1 MESRKVQAVGT
12 STLAISLPK
21 KWASEQHIE
30 KGARVFLV
38 EEGDVLKVLS
48 PSVIEGKKNDKV
60 LTYVINADLC
70 KEPDMLER
78 IIVGNYVLGRERLI
92 VKSDGRLRSDQHQEV
107 RNVAWRLIGLGIIE
121 ETSDRMILQCS
132 IDPTRY
138 PLEELMKRLYNIG
151 ATMFDEAIE
160 SLLTKNASLAEDVLK
175 REDDADMIY
184 WLCLRLILSAQADD
198 SLMEAIGVKR
208 RFELAGNRLIIKDL
222 ESVADH
228 CEEIAKTVLEL
239 IKNNGT
245 VPSKLS
251 RSIKDY
257 YSGVKELYE
266 KTLMALLQRDLESA
280 NKALKLMEDV
290 KKKEARIGRLVLEEA
305 KNPQNL
311 LSLRIIIYNIQKIMG
326 YAKSISIIAINR
338 YLESPSK
345 LCNSLD
351 E

>member
-1 MESRKVQAVGT
+1 
-12 STLAISLPK
+12 
-21 KWASEQHIE
+21 
-30 KGARVFLV
+30 
-38 EEGDVLKVLS
+38 
-48 PSVIEGKKNDKV
+48 
-60 LTYVINADLC
+60 
-70 KEPDMLER
+70 
-78 IIVGNYVLGRERLI
+78 
-92 VKSDGRLRSDQHQEV
+92 
-107 RNVAWRLIGLGIIE
+107 
-121 ETSDRMILQCS
+121 
-132 IDPTRY
+132 
-138 PLEELMKRLYNIG
+138 
-151 ATMFDEAIE
+151 
-160 SLLTKNASLAEDVLK
+160 
-175 REDDADMIY
+175 
-184 WLCLRLILSAQADD
+184 
-198 SLMEAIGVKR
+198 
-208 RFELAGNRLIIKDL
+208 
-222 ESVADH
+222 
-228 CEEIAKTVLEL
+228 
-239 IKNNGT
+239 